1 MMIHGGLDY
10 TMNKHI
16 TKFSLKIVKRSMPIK
31 MISNIDVSALARS
44 AQQATEAMQN
54 ISSALAQT
62 QMSVDGLGT
71 AMQAYNTLLDADTQ
85 ELINQLIGR
94 WANI

>member
-1 MMIHGGLDY
+1 
-10 TMNKHI
+10 MNKHI
-16 TKFSLKIVKRSMPIK
+16 TKFSLKIVKRSMPIE

-62 QMSVDGLGT
+62 QVSVDGLGT

>member
-1 MMIHGGLDY
+1 MIHGGLDY

-16 TKFSLKIVKRSMPIK
+16 TKFSLKIVKRTMPIE
-31 MISNIDVSALARS
+31 MISNIDVSGLTSS
-44 AQQATEAMQN
+44 AQQATEAMRN
-54 ISSALAQT
+54 MSSMLAQT

>member
-1 MMIHGGLDY
+1 
-10 TMNKHI
+10 MNKHI
-16 TKFSLKIVKRSMPIK
+16 TKFSLKIVKKPMPIEI
-31 MISNIDVSALARS
+31 ISNIDVSGLVDS
-44 AQQATEAMQN
+44 AQRATEAMRN

-62 QMSVDGLGT
+62 QISVDGLGT
-71 AMQAYNTLLDADTQ
+71 TMQAYNTLLDTDTQ

>member
-16 TKFSLKIVKRSMPIK
+16 TKFSLKIVKRSMPIE

-62 QMSVDGLGT
+62 QVSVDGLGT

>member
-1 MMIHGGLDY
+1 
-10 TMNKHI
+10 
-16 TKFSLKIVKRSMPIK
+16 MPIE

-54 ISSALAQT
+54 ISSALAHT

-71 AMQAYNTLLDADTQ
+71 AIQA
-85 ELINQLIGR
+85 
-94 WANI
+94 

>member
-1 MMIHGGLDY
+1 MMAHGGLDY
-10 TMNKHI
+10 IMNKHI
-16 TKFSLKIVKRSMPIK
+16 TKFSLKIVKTITPIE
-31 MISNIDVSALARS
+31 IDVSALTRS

-54 ISSALAQT
+54 ISSALAQA
-62 QMSVDGLGT
+62 QVSVGGLGT
-71 AMQAYNTLLDADTQ
+71 AMQAYNTLLEADTQ

>member
-1 MMIHGGLDY
+1 MMAHGGLDY
-10 TMNKHI
+10 IMNKHI
-16 TKFSLKIVKRSMPIK
+16 TKFSLKIVKRSMPIE

-62 QMSVDGLGT
+62 QVSVGGLGT
-71 AMQAYNTLLDADTQ
+71 AMQAYNILLDADTQ
-85 ELINQLIGR
+85 ELINQLMGR

>member
-1 MMIHGGLDY
+1 
-10 TMNKHI
+10 MNKHI
-16 TKFSLKIVKRSMPIK
+16 TKFSLKIIK
-31 MISNIDVSALARS
+31 EPMSTGFISNIDFSTLARG

-62 QMSVDGLGT
+62 QVSVDGLGT

-85 ELINQLIGR
+85 ELINQLMGR

>member
-16 TKFSLKIVKRSMPIK
+16 TKFSLKIVKRTMPIE

>member
-1 MMIHGGLDY
+1 MIHGGLDY
-10 TMNKHI
+10 IMNKHI
-16 TKFSLKIVKRSMPIK
+16 TKFSLKIVKRSMPIE

>member
-1 MMIHGGLDY
+1 MMAHGGLDY

-16 TKFSLKIVKRSMPIK
+16 TKFSLKIVKRTMPIE

-62 QMSVDGLGT
+62 QVSVDGLGT
-71 AMQAYNTLLDADTQ
+71 AMQAYNTL
-85 ELINQLIGR
+85 
-94 WANI
+94 

>member
-1 MMIHGGLDY
+1 MIFHGGLDY

-16 TKFSLKIVKRSMPIK
+16 TKFSLKIVKKPMPIEI
-31 MISNIDVSALARS
+31 ISNIDVSALTRS
-44 AQQATEAMQN
+44 AQQATEAMRN

-62 QMSVDGLGT
+62 QVSVGGLGT

-85 ELINQLIGR
+85 ELINQLMGGL
-94 WANI
+94 ANI

>member
-16 TKFSLKIVKRSMPIK
+16 TKFSLKIVKRSMPIE

-62 QMSVDGLGT
+62 QVSVDGLGT

-85 ELINQLIGR
+85 ELINQLMGR

>member
-1 MMIHGGLDY
+1 MMAHGGLDY

-16 TKFSLKIVKRSMPIK
+16 TKFSLKIVKRTMPIE
-31 MISNIDVSALARS
+31 MFSNIDVSALARS
-44 AQQATEAMQN
+44 AQQATEAMRN

>member
-1 MMIHGGLDY
+1 MMAHGGLDY

-16 TKFSLKIVKRSMPIK
+16 TKFSLKTVKTITPIE
-31 MISNIDVSALARS
+31 IDVSALTSS

-62 QMSVDGLGT
+62 QVSVGGLGT

-85 ELINQLIGR
+85 ELINQHMGR

>member
-1 MMIHGGLDY
+1 
-10 TMNKHI
+10 
-16 TKFSLKIVKRSMPIK
+16 MPIE

-62 QMSVDGLGT
+62 QVSVDGLGT

-85 ELINQLIGR
+85 ELINQLMGR

>member
-16 TKFSLKIVKRSMPIK
+16 TKFSLKIVKQSMHIE
-31 MISNIDVSALARS
+31 MISNIDASALARS
-44 AQQATEAMQN
+44 AQLATEAMRN

-62 QMSVDGLGT
+62 QVSVDGLGT
-71 AMQAYNTLLDADTQ
+71 AMQTYNTLLEADTQ